1 MKRLWQRFLGALK
14 PGTRTLLILLV
25 VFYWAEVVGS
35 MARSFSLADWLTL
48 SGPQFRSGQIWRLAS
63 YALLPAGILDFIMN
77 SIALVCLGGMIE
89 RHWSRGEFWLFCL
102 VAAVG
107 AGLAKVLLQWSSPLP
122 LIGMAPT
129 IFGLLIAWG
138 FLCGRQNVAI
148 VLFGEI
154 TVWRLVLTAG
164 AIGLLIMFLTSGL
177 VTAMIMAAAGL
188 SGWCYLWLKHKWLM
202 LRPGNVVESNRI
214 SRLEL

>member
-1 MKRLWQRFLGALK
+1 M
-14 PGTRTLLILLV
+14 PGTRTLLVLLAV
-25 VFYWAEVVGS
+25 VYGAAVVGS
-35 MARSFSLADWLTL
+35 LTHSFNLAVWLTL
-48 SGPQFRSGQIWRLAS
+48 SGPQFWSGQIWRLAS

-77 SIALVCLGGMIE
+77 SIALVCLGGMLE
-89 RHWSRGEFWLFCL
+89 RHWSRGEFWLYCL
-102 VAAVG
+102 VAAAG

-148 VLFGEI
+148 VPFGEI
-154 TVWRLVLTAG
+154 TVWKLVLTAG
-164 AIGLLIMFLTSGL
+164 AIGLLIMFLTTGP

-188 SGWCYLWLKHKWLM
+188 SGWLYLWLKHKRLM
-202 LRPGNVVESNRI
+202 LRPGNVVQSNRI